1 MGVDWVRMSPSPQVA
16 RGLLEE
22 LIDRQAAEFMLAT
35 SVHED
40 DFRHLGLQ
48 VSAVVPDSG
57 ALAGHVELDNGPG
70 SVRRVNF
77 VTRCQALPAE
87 WRCAAYR
94 SYLPG
99 QLADTLR
106 TWGSHLDQV
115 KAGAHW
121 DYYYAW
127 YRYSTEHQLA
137 TQWLVLRERALAS
150 RDRTN
155 SWARRP
161 GLIDVRERILSA
173 PSPSASP
180 APHWG
185 RECAVSADDG
195 SYDATVT
202 LAREWNRRV
211 PQNQKVSAW
220 HRSDFPEFMASR
232 LDDSWLREGLT
243 WLRRTVDDGRGLLL
257 DW

>member
-1 MGVDWVRMSPSPQVA
+1 
-16 RGLLEE
+16 
-22 LIDRQAAEFMLAT
+22 MLSA
-35 SVHED
+35 SVPED

-48 VSAVVPDSG
+48 VSALVPGSG
-57 ALAGHVELDNGPG
+57 ALAGHVDVDKGPG

-77 VTRCQALPAE
+77 VTHCQVLPAE

-115 KAGAHW
+115 RAGAHR

-127 YRYSTEHQLA
+127 YRYSTEHQLG
-137 TQWLVLRERALAS
+137 TQWPVLRERALAA

-155 SWARRP
+155 NWARRP
-161 GLIDVRERILSA
+161 SLLGVRERILAA
-173 PSPSASP
+173 PAPSASP
-180 APHWG
+180 APYWG
-185 RECAVSADDG
+185 QECAVLGDDG
-195 SYDATVT
+195 SYDATVA
-202 LAREWNRRV
+202 LARDWNRLV
-211 PQNQKVSAW
+211 PRNQRASAW
-220 HRSDFPEFMASR
+220 HRPGFPEFIASG
-232 LDDSWLREGLT
+232 LNDSWLQEGLA
-243 WLRRTVDDGRGLLL
+243 WLRSTVDDERGLLL